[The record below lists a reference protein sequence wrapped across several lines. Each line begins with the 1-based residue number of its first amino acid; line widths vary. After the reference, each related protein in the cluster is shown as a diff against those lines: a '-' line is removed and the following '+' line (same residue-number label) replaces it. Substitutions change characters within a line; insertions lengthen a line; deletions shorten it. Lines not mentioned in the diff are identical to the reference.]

1 MLALL
6 LTLSFAVQ
14 DSGAFITRLGNDTVT
29 LEQYTRTATRLR
41 GEYVIRT
48 PRSLHRI
55 YTFDLNPD
63 GSIRHIEIVTHNIG
77 GGPGPMET
85 KNSVDFSGDTVIMV
99 SPRGDSS
106 VTTKLAVPRGTFP
119 FQFYV
124 YGLMEQIGRWAR
136 GTGKDSVRF
145 TALYSADRTSGG
157 YVRKRGGDTLVFMF
171 DEGQLAGVGPFT
183 FRLDRQGR
191 LTWLTGKGSTL
202 QIEVQRVASVPM
214 AQAGPMFANRP
225 LGQLSPRD
233 TARATIGGSE
243 VWIDYSRP
251 TRRGRDIFGA
261 LEPWNKVWRTGA
273 NAATQLN
280 TPVDL
285 VIGGTTVPAGKY
297 TLWTL
302 PSPTGW
308 KLIINKQN
316 GQWGTEYHPE
326 QDLVRVD
333 AKTEA
338 LATPVEQFVI
348 AFEPPSAPTAITFAW
363 DRTRYS
369 VPVAKK

>member
-6 LTLSFAVQ
+6 LTLSVAVQ
-14 DSGAFITRLGNDTVT
+14 DSGAFVVRLGTDTLA
-29 LEQYTRTATRLR
+29 LEQYARTATQLR
-41 GEYVIRT
+41 GESVVRT

-55 YTFDLNPD
+55 YTADLNPD
-63 GSIRHIEIVTHNIG
+63 GTVGRWELVTHNIG

-85 KNSVDFSGDTVIMV
+85 KASVDFSGDTAVMV
-99 SPRGDSS
+99 SPQGDGT
-106 VTTKLAVPRGTFP
+106 VTSKFAVPRGTFP
-119 FQFYV
+119 FLIYG
-124 YGLMEQIGRWAR
+124 YGLLEHMGRWAR
-136 GTGKDSVRF
+136 ATGKDSVRF
-145 TALYSADRTSGG
+145 TALASANQTSGG
-157 YVRKRGGDTLVFMF
+157 YIRKRGGDTLVFML

-183 FRLDRQGR
+183 FRLDRQGH

-202 QIEVQRVASVPM
+202 QVEVQRVASVPM
-214 AQAGPMFANRP
+214 AQATQSFANRP

-233 TARATIGGSE
+233 TARANLQGVD

-251 TRRGRDIFGA
+251 ARRGRDIFGT

-285 VIGGTTVPAGKY
+285 VIGGATVPAGRY

-333 AKTEA
+333 AKTET
-338 LATPVEQFVI
+338 LPTPVEQFVI
-348 AFEPPSAPTAITFAW
+348 AFEPASAPSTITFAW
-363 DRTRYS
+363 DKVRYS

>member
-63 GSIRHIEIVTHNIG
+63 GSIRHVEIVTHNIG

-119 FQFYV
+119 FQFYM

-171 DEGQLAGVGPFT
+171 DEGQLAGGGPFT

-251 TRRGRDIFGA
+251 TRRGRDIFGT
-261 LEPWNKVWRTGA
+261 LEPWNRVWRTGA